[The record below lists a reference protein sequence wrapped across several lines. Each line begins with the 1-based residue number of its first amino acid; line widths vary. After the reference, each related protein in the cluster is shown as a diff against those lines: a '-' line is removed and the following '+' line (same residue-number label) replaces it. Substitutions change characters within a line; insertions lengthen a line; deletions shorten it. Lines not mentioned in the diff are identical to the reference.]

1 MYIGG
6 GNFVEAPHTGDVV
19 KISSMSSR
27 SGFVGAVRVTG

>member
-6 GNFVEAPHTGDVV
+6 RNYVHAPQTGDVV

-27 SGFVGAVRVTG
+27 SDWVGFKRVA